1 MTIDTRYKTLI
12 QRLISIRKSCGLSQ
26 ENIASHLN
34 LQKSQIEDIEEYR
47 SKIDVIQVFDLL
59 GLLGYDYQTLLTEV
73 GLAVTNTNNSNNNL
87 PALPK
92 EGCARHHTINVGKT
106 TISGTLI
113 EMAWRG
119 ETKEIFVENIP
130 ANQYLEIETEIS
142 EIYRALNNGKGG
154 KNREAI
160 LHALTTA
167 IKRFPNANPSDIYHH
182 IVYRLYLREYNKTQA
197 DRSWVRAGGEAFE
210 LFLESHYNNV
220 LNKHGITL
228 KWLSND
234 SLKSSALN
242 AMNIQNE
249 VGGSKLDIALY
260 GQVGDKQVI
269 FGGIHAKASL
279 AERVSDD
286 VPCSEAMMRKG
297 LSSYLVTFDSKSF
310 PPPNGDLVN
319 RGELGTIEVPS
330 DKRAYIESHGSFSA
344 CFSYNTRTVPSGA
357 QTQSGRKIFVSTF
370 SHQTDL
376 FPQTILNAW
385 NDYRQKLPAK

>member
-1 MTIDTRYKTLI
+1 MTIDIRYATLI
-12 QRLISIRKSCGLSQ
+12 KRLISIRNQCGLSQ
-26 ENIASHLN
+26 LDAASHLK
-34 LQKSQIEDIEEYR
+34 LQESQIADIEELR
-47 SKIDVIQVFDLL
+47 SKVDVIQVYDLL
-59 GLLGYDYQTLLTEV
+59 SLYEYDYHTFFSEV
-73 GLAVTNTNNSNNNL
+73 GLAITNTNSRNNNL
-87 PALPK
+87 PALPMK
-92 EGCARHHTINVGKT
+92 GGARHHSAYIGTS

-113 EMAWRG
+113 EMIWQG
-119 ETKEIFVENIP
+119 KKKEVFVENIP
-130 ANQYLEIETEIS
+130 VTEYLEIEAKIS
-142 EIYRALNNGKGG
+142 EIYQTLNNGKGG

-160 LHALTTA
+160 LNALTTA
-167 IKRFPNANPSDIYHH
+167 INRFPNANPSDIYHH

-210 LFLESHYNNV
+210 LFLESHYNKI
-220 LNKHGITL
+220 LNEHGVTVI
-228 KWLSND
+228 WLSND
-234 SLKSSALN
+234 SLKSSALT

-260 GQVGDKQVI
+260 GQMDDKKVI

-297 LSSYLVTFDSKSF
+297 LSSYLVTFDAKSF

-319 RGELGTIEVPS
+319 RGELGTIAAPS

-357 QTQSGRKIFVSTF
+357 NTSSGKKIYVSTF
-370 SHQTDL
+370 SQTDL
-376 FPQTILNAW
+376 LPQTILNAW
-385 NDYRQKLPAK
+385 NDYRQKFLN